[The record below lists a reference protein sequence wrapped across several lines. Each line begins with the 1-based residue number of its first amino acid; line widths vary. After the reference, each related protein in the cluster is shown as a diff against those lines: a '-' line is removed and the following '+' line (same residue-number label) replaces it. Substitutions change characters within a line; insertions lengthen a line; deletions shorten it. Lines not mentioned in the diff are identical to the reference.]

1 MEEHEATAEH
11 GGGGRTALGFG
22 AAIAGAAV
30 FAALSIFLL
39 GAYTFVWVILVAPL
53 AAFLLAGLL
62 GRWTPEGGAFFAL
75 GGILTSFLLSLYLF
89 ILAVQGGMLGG
100 GFAPQF
106 VDGYVWL
113 PGFQGGLVVNNIHIS
128 LWLDNLSI
136 LMLLLV
142 SFLCTLIFVYSV
154 GYMHKEDGKPRYY
167 AEVSLFSAGMLGTV
181 SASNFLQLLIFWE
194 IMGLCSY
201 LLIGFWYHKPEAA
214 KAAKKAF
221 MVTRVGDVLFLIGVL
236 IIWTKFG
243 SLDFYGANGIAS
255 RVGELG
261 PQLLTL
267 VPLLL
272 FGGAVGKSA
281 QFPLHA
287 WLPDAME
294 GPTTVSALI
303 HAATMVKA
311 GVYLTARAF
320 IFLVPQPLFD
330 SVTHT
335 YVPVTPPWTAILV
348 IAGIGGF
355 TAIFAATMAVVNYDI
370 KRVLA
375 FSTISQLAYM
385 FLGLG
390 VGAFVMASDLSN
402 GAAYNEL
409 NSAGYSAAL
418 FHLYNHAFF
427 KALLFL
433 CAGSVIHAVET
444 NDMRLMGG
452 LRKHMPI
459 TSITMLL
466 GCLALAGIV
475 PFSGFFSKG
484 EILSVAFEAGTI
496 NPIYLIFWIF
506 GVVTAFLTAFYA
518 FRLWFMTFHGEYRG
532 HEHPHESPRT
542 MTVPLMILGAFTLIS
557 GLSAYAM
564 GGFGNLIFVDNTTA
578 EYQLPLLGVSITDY
592 ALEALSL
599 GVALLG
605 IALAWVVYVRKSI
618 PAERFTSSPSGA
630 FVHKMLSNRYW
641 IDNVYDAFGA
651 KVYVGV
657 AKGMDWF
664 DRRVVDGI
672 VNAVGRGG
680 IAAAAG
686 SDYFDRHVVDGAVNL
701 VSKETV
707 RSGMRLRQ
715 RQTGQVQSYAWVV
728 VFGIV
733 LVVALIFGIGL
744 YLRLRGG

>member
-1 MEEHEATAEH
+1 M
-11 GGGGRTALGFG
+11 LV
-22 AAIAGAAV
+22 AAV
-30 FAALSIFLL
+30 AGLVSVLSLL
-39 GAYTFVWVILVAPL
+39 LLPGYTYVWVILVAPL
-53 AAFLLAGLL
+53 LAFLLSGLL
-62 GRWTPEGGAFFAL
+62 GRWTPEGGAPIAI

-89 ILAVQGGMLGG
+89 IQVLLAGALGG
-100 GFAPQF
+100 NFAPPTGYVT

-113 PGFQGGLVVNNIHIS
+113 PGFSAASGFPNIHIS
-128 LWLDNLSI
+128 LLIDDLSAF
-136 LMLLLV
+136 MLVLV
-142 SFLCTLIFVYSV
+142 SFLCLLIFIYSI
-154 GYMHKEDGKPRYY
+154 GYMHKEEGKPRIF

-236 IIWTKFG
+236 IIWNQFG
-243 SLDFYGANGIAS
+243 TLDFYAIAPN
-255 RVGELG
+255 VGLLS

-267 VPLLL
+267 IPLLL

-320 IFLVPQPLFD
+320 IFLVPMPYHGLG
-330 SVTHT
+330 
-335 YVPVTPPWTAILV
+335 VTPPWTAILV

-355 TAIFAATMAVVNYDI
+355 TTNYAAPMAVENFDI
-370 KRVLA
+370 KRALA

-390 VGAFVMASDLSN
+390 VGAFVMASELSAG
-402 GAAYNEL
+402 GAYGDL

-418 FHLYNHAFF
+418 YHLYNHAFF

-444 NDMRLMGG
+444 NDMRQMGG
-452 LRKHMPI
+452 LHKHMPI
-459 TSITMLL
+459 TSITMLF

-496 NPIYLIFWIF
+496 DPVYLVFWIF

-518 FRLWFMTFHGEYRG
+518 FRLWFMTFRGEYRG
-532 HEHPHESPRT
+532 HEHPHESPRS
-542 MTVPLMILGAFTLIS
+542 MTIPLMVLGAFTLIS
-557 GLSAYAM
+557 GLSVYAM
-564 GGFGNLIFVDNTTA
+564 GGFGNLIFAPGGQAV
-578 EYQLPLLGVSITDY
+578 YQLPLIGVPITDY
-592 ALEALSL
+592 GLEALSL
-599 GVALLG
+599 GAALAGL
-605 IALAWVVYVRKSI
+605 ALAWAIYEKKSI
-618 PAERFTSSPSGA
+618 PAERFTAGRSGA
-630 FVHKMLSNRYW
+630 FVHKMLSHRYW
-641 IDNVYDAFGA
+641 IDDVYDAFGA
-651 KVYVGV
+651 KVYWGF
-657 AKGMDWF
+657 ARGMDWF
-664 DRRVVDGI
+664 DRHVVDGV

-680 IAAAAG
+680 LATAAG
-686 SDYFDRHVVDGAVNL
+686 SDYFDRHVVDGVVNL

-715 RQTGQVQSYAWVV
+715 RQTGQVQSYAWVI

-733 LVVALIFGIGL
+733 VVVALIFGIGL
-744 YLRLRGG
+744 YLRMWGG

>member
-1 MEEHEATAEH
+1 MT
-11 GGGGRTALGFG
+11 
-22 AAIAGAAV
+22 
-30 FAALSIFLL
+30 
-39 GAYTFVWVILVAPL
+39 
-53 AAFLLAGLL
+53 
-62 GRWTPEGGAFFAL
+62 
-75 GGILTSFLLSLYLF
+75 
-89 ILAVQGGMLGG
+89 
-100 GFAPQF
+100 

-113 PGFQGGLVVNNIHIS
+113 PGFNASSGFTAANIHIA
-128 LWLDNLSI
+128 LLIDNLSAF
-136 LMLLLV
+136 MLVLV
-142 SFLCTLIFVYSV
+142 SFLCLLIFVYSL
-154 GYMHKEDGKPRYY
+154 GYMHKEEGKPRYY

-236 IIWTKFG
+236 IIWNQFG
-243 SLDFYGANGIAS
+243 TLDFYAIAP
-255 RVGELG
+255 RVGILS

-320 IFLVPQPLFD
+320 IFLVPMPLNG
-330 SVTHT
+330 VA
-335 YVPVTPPWTAILV
+335 VAPPWTAILV

-355 TAIFAATMAVVNYDI
+355 TAIFAATMAVVNHDI

-390 VGAFVMASDLSN
+390 VGAFVMASELSN
-402 GAAYNEL
+402 GGVYGDL

-418 FHLYNHAFF
+418 YHLYNHAFF

-459 TSITMLL
+459 TALTMLL

-484 EILSVAFEAGTI
+484 EILSVTFEAGTM
-496 NPIYLIFWIF
+496 NPVYMVLWVL

-532 HEHPHESPRT
+532 HEHPHESPRS
-542 MTVPLMILGAFTLIS
+542 MTAPLMILGAFTLIS
-557 GLSAYAM
+557 GLSVYAT
-564 GGFGNLIFVDNTTA
+564 GGFGNLIFVPGTRA
-578 EYQLPLLGVSITDY
+578 EYALPLIGVSLTDY
-592 ALEALSL
+592 GLEAISL
-599 GVALLG
+599 GAALAGL
-605 IALAWVVYVRKSI
+605 ALAWAVYATKRI
-618 PAERFTSSPSGA
+618 PAERFTRSPSGA
-630 FVHKMLSNRYW
+630 FIHKMLTHRYW
-641 IDNVYDAFGA
+641 IDDVYDAFGA
-651 KVYVGV
+651 RVYWGF
-657 AKGMDWF
+657 AKAMDWF

-680 IAAAAG
+680 LATAAG
-686 SDYFDRHVVDGAVNL
+686 SDFFDRRVVDGAVNL
-701 VSKETV
+701 LSKGTV

-715 RQTGQVQSYAWVV
+715 RQTGQVQSYAWVI
-728 VFGIV
+728 VFGIA
-733 LVVALIFGIGL
+733 LVIALIFGIGWF
-744 YLRLRGG
+744 LRLRGG